1 MVVLEKETE
10 AVEYKRTTGELKNAL
25 IAICAMLNKQG
36 YGTVYFGV
44 NPNGE
49 VVGQDVTED
58 TLRDVSC
65 AIYEA
70 IKPTIYPA
78 IKEEEIDGKHVIKVS
93 FCANEK
99 PYSANGIYYVRTAD
113 ENRAVTPAELKN
125 YFLQSDRKPKW
136 DEEVSD
142 APETDVDDKAVR
154 YFCSLAIKAGRL
166 PEGEYT
172 SEMILKRFG
181 LVKDGHLTNAGNV
194 LFGSKHP
201 VVLKAA
207 VFATNEKLTF
217 LDIQLYDDNIYNLL
231 AIAETYVMR
240 NIRWRGD
247 IIGFKRVETPEIPI
261 EAVRETIANSF
272 AHAVY
277 RSNMQHEICI
287 FPGKVTFF
295 SPGSYASDK
304 TPEEYIREECS
315 SELRNPT
322 IARMFFLSG
331 TIEEFGS
338 GFRRINS
345 ICEDSGVKYSYEMSA
360 GGFKMIFYRKEIEY
374 AAPNAGIVQ
383 NANKKDS
390 TLSETEK
397 AVYALLMKNPSYTAE
412 QLISLT
418 SKSLRTIRRTV
429 QSLKEKG
436 FIKRV
441 GSDRQGYWEVH

>member
-10 AVEYKRTTGELKNAL
+10 AVEYKRTTGELKKAV

-36 YGTVYFGV
+36 VGTIYFGV
-44 NPNGE
+44 NPNGK

-58 TLRDVSC
+58 TLRDVSR
-65 AIYEA
+65 AIYET

-78 IKEEEIDGKHVIKVS
+78 IKEEEIDGKHVIKVT
-93 FCANEK
+93 FCGNEK

-125 YFLQSDRKPKW
+125 YFLQSDRNPKW

-142 APETDVDDKAVR
+142 ALETEVDENAVK
-154 YFCSLAIKAGRL
+154 YFCGLAIKAGRL
-166 PEGEYT
+166 PAGEYT

-194 LFGSKHP
+194 LFGSRHP
-201 VVLKAA
+201 VILKAA
-207 VFATNEKLTF
+207 VFATDVKLTF

-231 AIAETYVMR
+231 RIAETYVMR

-261 EAVRETIANSF
+261 DAVRETIANSF
-272 AHAVY
+272 VHAVY

-304 TPEEYIREECS
+304 TPEEYIRDECP

-322 IARMFFLSG
+322 IARMLFLSG

-374 AAPNAGIVQ
+374 AVPNAGIVQ

-436 FIKRV
+436 IIKRV